1 MYTFVQCRH
10 TQVSERK
17 IWEAGSQ
24 FKKWNLSEQA
34 SNFCDTNFAKIES
47 HSPTCLNEFHRLSCL
62 NVIWYRPLPLCYTFV
77 FVGFYGS
84 NIIRISSLRTTF
96 SKTKHTYTRE
106 KTEKK
111 EPPRQS
117 SVRRA
122 AHAKFFLVVS
132 KRRIEEAFLR
142 WNENMQQCF
151 QSAVPFVFFFS
162 RLIMCVS
169 YFHWGCT
176 GFALCLS
183 LLSLPMPRFMLRF
196 DFWKPH
202 LDNGEH
208 RLHLLNTHH
217 SLPTLFI

>member
-1 MYTFVQCRH
+1 MYCRYTRLIIFNSGKSFGTRKMLRKKKIKTVEEDPLSLPWFVKCFVIMYTFVQCRN

-24 FKKWNLSEQA
+24 FEKWNLSEQA

-84 NIIRISSLRTTF
+84 NIIRISLLRTTF

-111 EPPRQS
+111 
-117 SVRRA
+117 
-122 AHAKFFLVVS
+122 
-132 KRRIEEAFLR
+132 
-142 WNENMQQCF
+142 N
-151 QSAVPFVFFFS
+151 
-162 RLIMCVS
+162 
-169 YFHWGCT
+169 
-176 GFALCLS
+176 
-183 LLSLPMPRFMLRF
+183 
-196 DFWKPH
+196 H
-202 LDNGEH
+202 LDKV
-208 RLHLLNTHH
+208 RYDALLMPN
-217 SLPTLFI
+217 SF